1 MILSFREYDEYSNFF
16 INNNLFLRHHKLFI
30 KPDVTLKWGYVMTN
44 LRQLIKPND
53 TILDLGAGDL
63 AIAVSSLQ
71 EFGNL
76 NIKYYT
82 HDIKRYSV
90 SNFLKIPAIFKQ
102 GFYREILLSLK
113 ILYQFYKY
121 KPKHAR
127 SSHIKFLRSI
137 PSNSVDII
145 IDACSMIH
153 FNSTPIESEGINQGI
168 KETVEEAKR
177 ILKKGGHFLV
187 VCDVQVPDEKNS
199 QIFST
204 EVLDYQKLTTF
215 LEKYFRINLNK
226 KESINKMNFYERI
239 NTGQVL
245 RYNVLGLCL
254 VNDG

>member
-1 MILSFREYDEYSNFF
+1 MILSFREYDKYSNFF

-30 KPDVTLKWGYVMTN
+30 KPDVTLKWGYIMTN

-63 AIAVSSLQ
+63 AIAVSTLQ
-71 EFGNL
+71 EFRNL
-76 NIKYYT
+76 NLKYYS

-90 SNFLKIPAIFKQ
+90 SNFLKIPVFFKQ
-102 GFYREILLSLK
+102 GFYREILLNLK

-137 PSNSVDII
+137 PSNSVDKI
-145 IDACSMIH
+145 IDSCSMIH
-153 FNSTPIESEGINQGI
+153 FNSTPIVSEGINQGI

-177 ILKKGGHFLV
+177 ILKKGGHFLL
-187 VCDVQVPDEKNS
+187 VCDVQVPDEKNP

-215 LEKYFRINLNK
+215 LEKFFRINLGK
-226 KESINKMNFYERI
+226 KESIYKMNFYDRI

-245 RYNVLGLCL
+245 RYNVLGLDL
-254 VNDG
+254 VNDC